1 VRVRLL
7 LSALLA
13 AAIFVFL
20 LWRVDVAAVW
30 AEIQAMTWLE
40 LLTIA
45 AVAVWNFAT
54 YWALWVAVTPGL
66 TWPQA
71 MVVAQSGTAVTNTVP
86 GGSGIGVGMTRPVP
100 QATALAVGQGS
111 ARRSPGACHTCLKR

>member
-13 AAIFVFL
+13 AAIFAFL

-30 AEIQAMTWLE
+30 AEIQAMSWLE

-45 AVAVWNFAT
+45 AVAV
-54 YWALWVAVTPGL
+54 
-66 TWPQA
+66 
-71 MVVAQSGTAVTNTVP
+71 
-86 GGSGIGVGMTRPVP
+86 
-100 QATALAVGQGS
+100 
-111 ARRSPGACHTCLKR
+111 